1 MELLKVGFI
10 SLLEIN
16 DFPLE
21 KTPSEIIKRSQI
33 TLLFSLKVKLIWLLF
48 FSIFEI
54 LWSYFIRLL
63 SNPSFKNSIN
73 LDLLSAVY
81 LQFSELNSEILR
93 SHIFFA

>member
-33 TLLFSLKVKLIWLLF
+33 TLLFSLKVKLI
-48 FSIFEI
+48 
-54 LWSYFIRLL
+54 
-63 SNPSFKNSIN
+63 
-73 LDLLSAVY
+73 
-81 LQFSELNSEILR
+81 
-93 SHIFFA
+93 